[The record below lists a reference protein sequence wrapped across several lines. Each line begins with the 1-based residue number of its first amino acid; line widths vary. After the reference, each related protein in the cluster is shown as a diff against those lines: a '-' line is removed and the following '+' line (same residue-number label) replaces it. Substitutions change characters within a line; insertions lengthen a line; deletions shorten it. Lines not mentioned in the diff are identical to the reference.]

1 MAFTLNLSGTTQ
13 VDDSII
19 QAYDASFLVAAT
31 QLNVMDQVA
40 EVKLDVGAKSIE
52 FPKFAQL
59 GLATTPLNEIEDVE
73 SEAMSDTK
81 VLLVPAE
88 YGKAVTTTAL
98 ASLQTGGRV
107 NMAAV
112 QLVGQNMAAT
122 KNKLATLALD
132 ASTNVITA
140 GGKALA
146 DIAAGDVLSGAILN
160 QAYNKLSR
168 ASIGTSAGG
177 EYVLVAH
184 DDVINDLRAE
194 SGWVDVAKYADAV
207 SVLRNEIGMYK
218 GFRVVK
224 NNHATFGDQTGAG
237 TVDIYNSYVIGL
249 NGLGYAESQT
259 PGMVATGPFDKLA
272 RFVNL
277 GWKGTFTYGLV
288 DTDAVWKIQTASSVG
303 ANAS

>member
-13 VDDSII
+13 VDDSIV

-40 EVKLDVGAKSIE
+40 EVKLEVGAKSIE

-59 GLATTPLNEIEDVE
+59 ALATTPLDEVEDVT
-73 SEAMSDTK
+73 SEAMSDSK
-81 VLLVPAE
+81 VILTPAE

-107 NMAAV
+107 NLAAV
-112 QLVGQNMAAT
+112 QLVGQNMAGT

-140 GGKALA
+140 GGKALG
-146 DIAAGDVLSGAILN
+146 DIAATDILSGAILN
-160 QAYNKLSR
+160 QAYNKLAR
-168 ASIGTSAGG
+168 GNIGTLAGG

-249 NGLGYAESQT
+249 NGLGYAESAT

>member
-13 VDDSII
+13 VDDSIV

-31 QLNVMDQVA
+31 QLNVMDQIA
-40 EVKLDVGAKSIE
+40 EVKLEVGAKSIE

-59 GLATTPLNEIEDVE
+59 SLATTPLDETEDVT
-73 SEAMSDTK
+73 SEAMSDSK
-81 VLLVPAE
+81 VIITPAE
-88 YGKAVTTTAL
+88 YGKAVTTTEL

-107 NMAAV
+107 NLAAV
-112 QLVGQNMAAT
+112 QLVGQNMAGT

-140 GGKALA
+140 GGKALG
-146 DIAAGDVLSGAILN
+146 DIAATDILSGAILN
-160 QAYNKLSR
+160 QAYNKLAR
-168 ASIGTSAGG
+168 GNIGTLAGG

-249 NGLGYAESQT
+249 NGLGYAESAT